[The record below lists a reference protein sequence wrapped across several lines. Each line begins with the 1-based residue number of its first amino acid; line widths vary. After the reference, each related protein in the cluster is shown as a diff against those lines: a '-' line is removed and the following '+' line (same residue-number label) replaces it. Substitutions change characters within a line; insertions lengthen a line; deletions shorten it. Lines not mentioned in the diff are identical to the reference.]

1 MPFFGESKDL
11 PFMYKKGSLLYI
23 RRVPFYIVEGRYFDS
38 QNLRILE
45 VKTLRL
51 LEAKTY
57 AVFQAG
63 VGQAQGC
70 APTPPSFPKWCLQ
83 EEHDLTPLPLNW
95 PLQGLRFANS
105 LHQGLHP

>member
-1 MPFFGESKDL
+1 
-11 PFMYKKGSLLYI
+11 MYKKGSLLYI
-23 RRVPFYIVEGRYFDS
+23 RMEPFYIVEGRYFDS

-70 APTPPSFPKWCLQ
+70 ALTPPSFPKWCL
-83 EEHDLTPLPLNW
+83 
-95 PLQGLRFANS
+95 
-105 LHQGLHP
+105 